1 MFLLIVEFQH
11 RVDNLLPT
19 TANVPSAYSDTRIL
33 RMSNDIDNVFARY
46 VGAMSRRITIHDVA
60 HAAGVSVATVSKAI
74 NGRDGVSPT
83 TLEHVQE
90 VVARLGYES
99 SLVATSMRRR
109 RTDVIG
115 VLVAEFEPFAVQ
127 LLQGVSAA
135 LQGTRF
141 DVLAYAG
148 SVSAGEHLGWE
159 RRSLS
164 RLGGT
169 LIDGAIVV
177 TPTTMPSDATVP
189 LVAIDPQAEPDGTA
203 SVSVHNAEGAFAAT
217 THLISLGHRR
227 IAHLRGRTDLESAH
241 QREDGYRR
249 ALDAAGIPFDPAL
262 VVDGGY
268 RTASTT
274 GGAHALLD
282 LAAPPTAVFAAND
295 QSAIEMIRVAAA
307 RGLSVPQDLSVVG
320 FDDVP
325 EAAAHIP
332 QLTTVRQ
339 PLTEMGA
346 EAVRLLLAMLD
357 GAPREHVRLPA
368 ELIVRASTAAPR

>member
-1 MFLLIVEFQH
+1 
-11 RVDNLLPT
+11 
-19 TANVPSAYSDTRIL
+19 
-33 RMSNDIDNVFARY
+33 
-46 VGAMSRRITIHDVA
+46 MSRRITIHDVA
-60 HAAGVSVATVSKAI
+60 QAAGVSVATVSKAI
-74 NGRDGVSPT
+74 NGRDGVSPA

-127 LLQGVSAA
+127 LLQGVSSA
-135 LQGTRF
+135 LHGTRF

-169 LIDGAIVV
+169 LIDGAILV
-177 TPTTMPSDATVP
+177 TPTTMPAEAPVP
-189 LVAIDPQAEPDGTA
+189 FVAIDPSAGTDEGPA
-203 SVSVHNAEGAFAAT
+203 TVSVRNEEGGYAAT
-217 THLISLGHRR
+217 EHLVSLGHRR
-227 IAHLRGRTDLESAH
+227 IAHVRGRTDLASAH
-241 QREDGYRR
+241 QRERGYRR

-268 RTASTT
+268 RAAVTTA
-274 GGAHALLD
+274 GAHALLELPD
-282 LAAPPTAVFAAND
+282 APTAVFAAND
-295 QSAIEMIRVAAA
+295 LSAMEMIRVAVE
-307 RGLSVPQDLSVVG
+307 RGLRVPEDLSVVG

-325 EAAAHIP
+325 EATAHTP

-339 PLTEMGA
+339 PLAAMGA
-346 EAVRLLLAMLD
+346 EAVRLLLATLE
-357 GAPREHVRLPA
+357 GGTHEQVRMPA
-368 ELIVRASTAAPR
+368 ELIVRGSTASPTR

>member
-1 MFLLIVEFQH
+1 
-11 RVDNLLPT
+11 
-19 TANVPSAYSDTRIL
+19 
-33 RMSNDIDNVFARY
+33 
-46 VGAMSRRITIHDVA
+46 MSRRITIHDVA
-60 HAAGVSVATVSKAI
+60 QAAGVSVATVSKAI
-74 NGRDGVSPT
+74 NGRDGVAPT
-83 TLEHVQE
+83 TLEHVRE
-90 VVARLGYES
+90 IVARLGYES

-127 LLQGVSAA
+127 LLQGVSSA

-169 LIDGAIVV
+169 LIDGAILV
-177 TPTTMPSDATVP
+177 TPTTMPTDASVP
-189 LVAIDPQAEPDGTA
+189 LVAIDPSASTGSDGPAT
-203 SVSVHNAEGAFAAT
+203 VSVHNAEGAFAVT
-217 THLISLGHRR
+217 EHLISLGHRR
-227 IAHLRGRTDLESAH
+227 IAHLRGRTDLDSAR
-241 QREDGYRR
+241 QRERGYRR
-249 ALDAAGIPFDPAL
+249 ALERAGIPVDPAL
-262 VVDGGY
+262 VVDGNY

-274 GGAHALLD
+274 AGAHALLD

-295 QSAIEMIRVAAA
+295 LSAIEMIRVARE
-307 RGLSVPQDLSVVG
+307 RGLRVPDELSVAG

-325 EAAAHIP
+325 EAAAHVP

-339 PLTEMGA
+339 PLAAMGA

-357 GAPREHVRLPA
+357 GAPYEHVRMPA
-368 ELIVRASTAAPR
+368 ELIVRSSTAAPPR

>member
-1 MFLLIVEFQH
+1 M
-11 RVDNLLPT
+11 N
-19 TANVPSAYSDTRIL
+19 
-33 RMSNDIDNVFARY
+33 
-46 VGAMSRRITIHDVA
+46 RRITIHDVA
-60 HAAGVSVATVSKAI
+60 RGAGVSVATVSKAI
-74 NGRDGVSPT
+74 NGRDGVAAA
-83 TLEHVQE
+83 TLAHVQE
-90 VVARLGYES
+90 VVDQLGYES

-127 LLQGVSAA
+127 LLQGVSTA

-169 LIDGAIVV
+169 LIDGAILV
-177 TPTTMPSDATVP
+177 TPTTMPTQASVP
-189 LVAIDPQAEPDGTA
+189 IVAIDPSAGPDGPAT
-203 SVSVHNAEGAFAAT
+203 VSVRNEEGAVAAT
-217 THLISLGHRR
+217 EHLASLGHRR
-227 IAHLRGRTDLESAH
+227 IAHLRGRTDLASAH
-241 QREDGYRR
+241 QRESGYRR
-249 ALDAAGIPFDPAL
+249 ALEAAGIPFDPAL

-268 RTASTT
+268 RAAASTA
-274 GGAHALLD
+274 GAHALLD
-282 LAAPPTAVFAAND
+282 LDDAPTAVFAAND
-295 QSAIEMIRVAAA
+295 LSGIEMIRVATE
-307 RGLSVPQDLSVVG
+307 RGLRVPEDLSVVG

-325 EAAAHIP
+325 EAAAHAP

-339 PLTEMGA
+339 PLADMGA

-357 GAPREHVRLPA
+357 GGAHEHVRMPA
-368 ELIVRASTAAPR
+368 ELIVRASTAAAPR

>member
-1 MFLLIVEFQH
+1 
-11 RVDNLLPT
+11 
-19 TANVPSAYSDTRIL
+19 
-33 RMSNDIDNVFARY
+33 MSP
-46 VGAMSRRITIHDVA
+46 RITIHDVA
-60 HAAGVSVATVSKAI
+60 RAAGVSVATVSKAI
-74 NGRDGVSPT
+74 NGRDGVAPT
-83 TLEHVQE
+83 TLAHVQE
-90 VVARLGYES
+90 VVERLGYES

-127 LLQGVSAA
+127 LLQGVSTA

-148 SVSAGEHLGWE
+148 TVSAGDHRGWE

-169 LIDGAIVV
+169 LIDGAILV
-177 TPTTMPSDATVP
+177 TPTTTPAEGAVP
-189 LVAIDPQAEPDGTA
+189 IVAIDPHEGSSEGPA
-203 SVSVHNAEGAFAAT
+203 SVSVLNVDGARAAT
-217 THLISLGHRR
+217 AHLVALGHRR

-249 ALDAAGIPFDPAL
+249 ALDEAGIPFDPAL

-268 RTASTT
+268 RAAASTA
-274 GGAHALLD
+274 GAHALLD
-282 LAAPPTAVFAAND
+282 LADPPTAVFAAND
-295 QSAIEMIRVAAA
+295 LSAIEMIRVAAE
-307 RGLSVPQDLSVVG
+307 RGLRVPDDLSVVG

-325 EAAAHIP
+325 EAAAHTP

-339 PLTEMGA
+339 PLAEMGA
-346 EAVRLLLAMLD
+346 AAVNLLLAMLD
-357 GAPREHVRLPA
+357 GAPREHVRMPA
-368 ELIVRASTAAPR
+368 ELIVRNSTAAARR

>member
-1 MFLLIVEFQH
+1 
-11 RVDNLLPT
+11 
-19 TANVPSAYSDTRIL
+19 
-33 RMSNDIDNVFARY
+33 
-46 VGAMSRRITIHDVA
+46 MSRRITIHDVA
-60 HAAGVSVATVSKAI
+60 QAAGVSVATVSKAI
-74 NGRDGVSPT
+74 NGRDGVAPT
-83 TLEHVQE
+83 TLEHVRE
-90 VVARLGYES
+90 IVARLGYES

-127 LLQGVSAA
+127 LLQGVSSA
-135 LQGTRF
+135 LKGTRF

-169 LIDGAIVV
+169 LIDGAILV
-177 TPTTMPSDATVP
+177 TPTTMPTDASVP
-189 LVAIDPQAEPDGTA
+189 LVAIDPSASAGSDGPAT
-203 SVSVHNAEGAFAAT
+203 VSVHNAEGAFAVT
-217 THLISLGHRR
+217 EHLISLGHRR
-227 IAHLRGRTDLESAH
+227 IAHLRGRTDLDSARR
-241 QREDGYRR
+241 RERGYRR
-249 ALDAAGIPFDPAL
+249 ALERAGIPVDPAL
-262 VVDGGY
+262 VVDGNY

-274 GGAHALLD
+274 AGAHALLD

-295 QSAIEMIRVAAA
+295 LSAIEMIRVARE
-307 RGLSVPQDLSVVG
+307 RGLRVPDELSVAG

-325 EAAAHIP
+325 EAAAHVP

-339 PLTEMGA
+339 PLAAMGA

-357 GAPREHVRLPA
+357 GAPYEHVRMPA
-368 ELIVRASTAAPR
+368 ELIVRDTTAVPPR